1 MTYKVPFKFHSTEV
15 GRLNQS
21 RSLSVSRG
29 FDQRGVVGGVFLLS
43 GVIVCKGGCVF
54 FVDRSLG
61 RQSHR
66 AAHMFACT
74 AWGSGR
80 LQRKRPV
87 NPS

>member
-21 RSLSVSRG
+21 RILSVSRG

-54 FVDRSLG
+54 FVGALHSSFDCYMG
-61 RQSHR
+61 CCQCRQNAP
-66 AAHMFACT
+66 AALLITLEEA
-74 AWGSGR
+74 
-80 LQRKRPV
+80 
-87 NPS
+87 